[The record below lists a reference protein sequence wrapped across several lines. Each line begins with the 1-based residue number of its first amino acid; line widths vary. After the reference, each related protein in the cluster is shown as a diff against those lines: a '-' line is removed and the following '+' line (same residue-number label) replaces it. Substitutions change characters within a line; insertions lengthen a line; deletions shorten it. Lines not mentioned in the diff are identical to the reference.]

1 MPRPSSLQR
10 ILVGALVAVAIT
22 LGPVA
27 AWAFT
32 ATLTIPDI
40 CPNPIAVG
48 GFSMETFKEV
58 APFGGAAGTKAIIK
72 PIILTK
78 AIDDCSP
85 LLFRA
90 LFLSHAAK
98 TATLVV
104 GIKKT
109 SALFTIQ
116 LGTVSISDLTHR
128 FATLG
133 PSANDD
139 VLVEEATLVPGTVAI
154 TSGGTTVECDQIRNA
169 CD

>member
-1 MPRPSSLQR
+1 MPRPSRLRR

-48 GFSMETFKEV
+48 GFSTETFN
-58 APFGGAAGTKAIIK
+58 GGTKASIK

-90 LFLSHAAK
+90 LFLSHVAR

-109 SALFTIQ
+109 PALFTIQ
-116 LGTVSISDLTHR
+116 LGTVLISDLTHR

-139 VLVEEATLVPGTVAI
+139 VLVEEVTLVPGTLAI
-154 TSGGTTVECDQIRNA
+154 TSGGTTVECDQIRNR